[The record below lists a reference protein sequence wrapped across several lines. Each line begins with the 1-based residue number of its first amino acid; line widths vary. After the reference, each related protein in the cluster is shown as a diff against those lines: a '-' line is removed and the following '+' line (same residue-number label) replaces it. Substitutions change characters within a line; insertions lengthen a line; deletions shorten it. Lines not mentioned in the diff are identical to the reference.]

1 MKNKIQKVFHL
12 SWLQSLVF
20 LIAFIS
26 SLASSPLALQA
37 RSSVNNTAHLND
49 QFSKASFPLLGQNLL
64 RQSDNKNAAVYDNY
78 DDFKDLP
85 NDNPPEPTNPSYREY
100 QLKDLASGVN
110 VNNPLSVHLISGK
123 SLTGSDIN
131 LPNLTA
137 NDLSTLKKSNINIDS
152 SSKLQGTDLAQLD
165 YNPATQN
172 LNIRLTETSVMK
184 TNGAGTQLV
193 LNIQSPNNV
202 RKDQIVIGIWRNYVQ
217 HPSGEIDL
225 GNKLHL
231 QYMSNNDSTWPNN
244 DKESS
249 QTPTDDTTLM
259 YAIPNFRIRDESQ
272 SSIIDTMYTGNWIIN
287 YPNYSNLWVGT
298 EPSPHYK
305 KPEQEINPVNHSY
318 VNIDPQDSNTI
329 LFQFDSTPT
338 LTIDNVS
345 RKCRLRVL
353 SKLEKSSTGQ
363 YVVVKQ
369 QFINYTVDKN
379 NQPVN
384 LPPVWFYRRCD
395 TQLDNHDDVPVF
407 FRELNADGIPRGLYL
422 KNVPTKEK
430 PIQDPYRLDFLFDV
444 PDGPDGWMGGFF
456 NNDMTN
462 FIGQRD
468 TNQTPD
474 SQAYPR
480 AGATGYV
487 DSMIAMI
494 WAPSKIGALAF
505 GQSSPTI
512 GFETSS
518 GAATAPTIRSDKEKL
533 KYCYDTD
540 KGEDLPPV
548 KLSGTV
554 NSTNEKVNYVK
565 LYYLIDNPTI
575 PTADTQRKSL
585 GQVQINEHEH
595 ELTSWAKFDNLQITD
610 EDDLKTLATR
620 ESQGHSIYIYGID
633 DQGYQ
638 SNIVEIK
645 VLPNVNMTI
654 HYKCGNDPIKSDN
667 YFLKAEGDS
676 YNLNDTDYAPNSV
689 VSNGIHYKLSPNQ
702 TNLSGTVTTGLKE
715 ITIQYDVADGMAIT
729 QVPKLDFG
737 KILLLPKPKYYNIV
751 TQTDDLQIKATNSLA
766 WKLSMSADPF
776 YLVTENNQL
785 DKADSL
791 DGLLYYHRLNKDSVL
806 PNNPVPINTEPKEV
820 SNSVDVASAS
830 ETLGNTTTTNFRNV
844 WWERDQDKHLK
855 QVSGPLLL
863 PPSSLRHPQATY
875 HSTVTWTLDNVPN

>member
-1 MKNKIQKVFHL
+1 MKNKAKNLFHL
-12 SWLQSLVF
+12 SWLQSLIF
-20 LIAFIS
+20 IIAFIS
-26 SLASSPLALQA
+26 SLTSSPLVLQA
-37 RSSVNNTAHLND
+37 HSSVNNTVHFSD
-49 QFSKASFPLLGQNLL
+49 QFSKASFPLLGQDLL
-64 RQSDNKNAAVYDNY
+64 RQSDDKNAAVYDNDD

-100 QLKDLASGVN
+100 QLKDLDSGVN
-110 VNNPLSVHLISGK
+110 VNNPLSVHLVPGD

-131 LPNLTA
+131 LPDLTA
-137 NDLSTLKKSNINIDS
+137 SDLSTLTKSNINIDS

-172 LNIRLTETSVMK
+172 LSIRLTEMSVMK

-193 LNIQSPNNV
+193 LNIQSPDTL
-202 RKDQIVIGIWRNYVQ
+202 RKDQVVIGIWRNYIM

-231 QYMSNNDSTWPNN
+231 QYMLNNDSTASQ
-244 DKESS
+244 DSS
-249 QTPTDDTTLM
+249 SNPLLTNTSLM
-259 YAIPNFRIRDESQ
+259 YAIPNFRIRDESS
-272 SSIIDTMYTGNWIIN
+272 SSIIDTMYRGFYIIGRA
-287 YPNYSNLWVGT
+287 PYSMNLWVGT
-298 EPSPHYK
+298 GTLPTSP
-305 KPEQEINPVNHSY
+305 PGPTSASDQVNPANHSY
-318 VNIDPQDSNTI
+318 VFKDSQDPNTI

-338 LTIDNVS
+338 INS
-345 RKCRLRVL
+345 EKCRLRVL

-369 QFINYTVDKN
+369 KFINYTVDSN
-379 NQPVN
+379 NKPVN
-384 LPPVWFYRRCD
+384 LPAVWFYRKYD
-395 TQLDNHDDVPVF
+395 TDLNGHDNVPIYY
-407 FRELNADGIPRGLYL
+407 RELDANGIPRGLYF
-422 KNVPTKEK
+422 KNDNTA
-430 PIQDPYRLDFLFDV
+430 YRLDFLFDI
-444 PDGPDGWMGGFF
+444 PGGPDGWQAAQYSENIKGNINGL
-456 NNDMTN
+456 T
-462 FIGQRD
+462 GQR
-468 TNQTPD
+468 QKGHTPD
-474 SQAYPR
+474 KTAII
-480 AGATGYV
+480 TGV
-487 DSMIAMI
+487 DSGIQML
-494 WAPSKIGALAF
+494 WSKNKIGALTF

-533 KYCYDTD
+533 KYCYDVD

-554 NSTNEKVNYVK
+554 NSTNKQVNYVK
-565 LYYLIDNPTI
+565 LYYLIDDPKI
-575 PTADTQRKSL
+575 PSSDTQRKPL
-585 GQVQINEHEH
+585 GQVQINEH

-610 EDDLKTLATR
+610 EDDLKTLNSPN
-620 ESQGHSIYIYGID
+620 SQGHSIYIYGID

-645 VLPNVNMTI
+645 VLPNVKVSINYI
-654 HYKCGNDPIKSDN
+654 CGTQNIKDPN
-667 YFLKAEGDS
+667 YFLKAKGETYD
-676 YNLNDTDYAPNSV
+676 LNNTDYAPTKILFK
-689 VSNGIHYKLSPNQ
+689 GTYYTLSPNQ
-702 TNLSGTVTTGLKE
+702 TDLSGTVTTDLQE
-715 ITIQYDVADGMAIT
+715 INIKYEKGSIAIT

-737 KILLLPKPKYYNIV
+737 KIMLLPKPTYYNIV
-751 TQTDDLQIKATNSLA
+751 TQTGDLQIKTTGSIA

-776 YLVTENNQL
+776 YRVTENNQL

-820 SNSVDVASAS
+820 SNSGDVASAS

>member
-1 MKNKIQKVFHL
+1 MKNKIKNLFHL
-12 SWLQSLVF
+12 SWFQSLIF
-20 LIAFIS
+20 IIAFIS
-26 SLASSPLALQA
+26 SLTSSPLVLQA
-37 RSSVNNTAHLND
+37 RSSVNNTARFSD
-49 QFSKASFPLLGQNLL
+49 QFSKASFPLLGQDLL
-64 RQSDNKNAAVYDNY
+64 RQSDDKNAAVYDNDD

-100 QLKDLASGVN
+100 QLKDLDSGVN
-110 VNNPLSVHLISGK
+110 VNNPLSVHLVPGD

-137 NDLSTLKKSNINIDS
+137 SDLSTLTKSNINIDS

-172 LNIRLTETSVMK
+172 LSIRLTETSVMK

-193 LNIQSPNNV
+193 LNIQSPDTL
-202 RKDQIVIGIWRNYVQ
+202 RKDQVVIGIWRNYIM

-231 QYMSNNDSTWPNN
+231 QYMLNNDST
-244 DKESS
+244 ESQDS
-249 QTPTDDTTLM
+249 SSNPLLTDTALM
-259 YAIPNFRIRDESQ
+259 YAIPNFRIIDESE
-272 SSIIDTMYTGNWIIN
+272 SSIIDTMFAGSGITGWRKV
-287 YPNYSNLWVGT
+287 SNLWVGT
-298 EPSPHYK
+298 DPTPDVYGTQSQYNLDH
-305 KPEQEINPVNHSY
+305 QVNPANHSY
-318 VNIDPQDSNTI
+318 VIKDSQDSNTI
-329 LFQFDSTPT
+329 LFQFDSTPI

-345 RKCRLRVL
+345 RQCRLRVL

-363 YVVVKQ
+363 YIILKQ
-369 QFINYTVDKN
+369 KFINYTVDN
-379 NQPVN
+379 NNKPVD
-384 LPPVWFYRRCD
+384 LPQVWFYRKYD
-395 TQLDNHDDVPVF
+395 TKLNGQDHVPIY
-407 FRELNADGIPRGLYL
+407 FREWNAAKIPRGLYF
-422 KNVPTKEK
+422 KNSDNT
-430 PIQDPYRLDFLFDV
+430 PYRLDFLFDI
-444 PDGPDGWMGGFF
+444 PNGPDGWSALVY
-456 NNDMTN
+456 NHDMKN
-462 FIGQRD
+462 FLGQRTP
-468 TNQTPD
+468 TNPD
-474 SQAYPR
+474 ENHDPDHAARSEQDY
-480 AGATGYV
+480 
-487 DSMIAMI
+487 DSMIGMT
-494 WAPSKIGALAF
+494 WSKNKIGALAF

-533 KYCYDTD
+533 KYCHDID

-554 NSTNEKVNYVK
+554 NSTNKQVNYVK

-585 GQVQINEHEH
+585 GQVQINEH

-645 VLPNVNMTI
+645 VLPNVNVTI

-667 YFLKAEGDS
+667 YFLKAKGDS
-676 YNLNDTDYAPNSV
+676 YNLNDTDYAPKSI

-702 TNLSGTVTTGLKE
+702 TNLIGTVTTGLKE

-776 YLVTENNQL
+776 YRVTENNQL

-820 SNSVDVASAS
+820 SNSGDVASAS